1 MIKYQLEKS
10 LILEEN
16 MKSKEAI
23 KQFIIDDHGKKKA
36 VILPIDEYNELLED
50 LHDLAV
56 VAERR
61 DESILSHDDIYK
73 NLKNHDL
80 I

>member
-36 VILPIDEYNELLED
+36 AILPIDEYNELIG
-50 LHDLAV
+50 
-56 VAERR
+56 RP
-61 DESILSHDDIYK
+61 S
-73 NLKNHDL
+73 
-80 I
+80 